1 VYTVLGFSLGWLA
14 WSALVSVVNVLTA
27 LFVIAVEVYASLLL
41 FGVLLFTGIGVR
53 RLIARRIRNPGRAD
67 SLRSLL
73 DITPPIVVADDPD
86 CKFYRRAA
94 DALAV
99 GITPTMKVFDAQGHR
114 LVAKGSEPRMSS
126 SDPDGAAELA
136 AVLRQWLGYMDA
148 IRWSTADMGLPTLLE
163 ASVEHL
169 GYSR

>member
-1 VYTVLGFSLGWLA
+1 MHH
-14 WSALVSVVNVLTA
+14 LV
-27 LFVIAVEVYASLLL
+27 L

-53 RLIARRIRNPGRAD
+53 RLIARHTRNAGRAD
-67 SLRSLL
+67 FSRSVL
-73 DITPPIVVADDPD
+73 DITPPIVVADGPD
-86 CKFYRRAA
+86 CQFYRRAA

-99 GITPTMKVFDAQGHR
+99 GITRTMKVFDAQGHR
-114 LVAKGSEPRMSS
+114 LVATGSELRMSS

-148 IRWSTADMGLPTLLE
+148 IRWSTADMALPILLE